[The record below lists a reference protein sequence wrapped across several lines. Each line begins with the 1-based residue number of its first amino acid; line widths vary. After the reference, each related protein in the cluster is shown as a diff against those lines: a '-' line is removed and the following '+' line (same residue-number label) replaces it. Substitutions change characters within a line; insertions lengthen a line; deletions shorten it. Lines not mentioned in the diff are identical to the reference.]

1 MGRIECATFTVA
13 GTPAP
18 QGSKR
23 HVGKGIMVE
32 SSKKVAPWRD
42 SVTLAAIEW
51 RKANGLPEPFD
62 GPLVAYMVFTL
73 HKPTSSPKT
82 IRVFPM
88 KPPDLSKLA
97 RSTEDALVEACL
109 IKDDARIVGYDRLWK
124 CYPNEGIG
132 ALPHLGASVTVWTM
146 AEYMRAIEE
155 QSGFLS

>member
-1 MGRIECATFTVA
+1 MARIECATFTVA

-42 SVTLAAIEW
+42 SVTGAAIEW
-51 RKANGLPEPFD
+51 RKANGLPEAFD
-62 GPLVAYMVFTL
+62 GPLVASMVFTL
-73 HKPTSSPKT
+73 RKPTSAPKT
-82 IRVFPM
+82 IRIFPM

-124 CYPNEGIG
+124 VYPGEGIG
-132 ALPHLGASVTVWTM
+132 ALPYIGAAITVWTM
-146 AEYMRAIEE
+146 AEYMREVE
-155 QSGFLS
+155 QQGSFLT